1 MNKKIILSILIIVG
15 IFKIDALTAAITIE
29 EITVT
34 ARYRSENLQQ
44 VPLSISAFSSD
55 QLDKAA
61 IRNVDDLANFT
72 SNMTFSSSESSR
84 LHVPVIRG
92 MGMIDTR
99 GFDNNVSIFVDG
111 AFISGRSA
119 QNVGMLDFRAC

>member
-92 MGMIDTR
+92 M
-99 GFDNNVSIFVDG
+99 V
-111 AFISGRSA
+111 
-119 QNVGMLDFRAC
+119 

>member
-44 VPLSISAFSSD
+44 VPLSISAFSCLVFS
-55 QLDKAA
+55 A
-61 IRNVDDLANFT
+61 IFLISSASSV
-72 SNMTFSSSESSR
+72 FSVNRCLSCS
-84 LHVPVIRG
+84 
-92 MGMIDTR
+92 
-99 GFDNNVSIFVDG
+99 F
-111 AFISGRSA
+111 SG
-119 QNVGMLDFRAC
+119 LF